1 MTTRADT
8 PQPPAASSGRPRVA
22 VSFFEDLY
30 ESAEDPWSFATSEY
44 ERRKYAHTLSSLGA
58 PRFERALEVGCSI
71 GVFTELLASMTGELV
86 AIDVSARALARA
98 DKRLHERLHERRG
111 VRFARAS
118 FPEQMPAGPWNLI
131 VCSEILY
138 YLDRDAFALAADR
151 LRECLE
157 SGSTVIAVHWR
168 AATRTYPLLGD
179 EVHDRLVAA
188 LGAWHA
194 LDDRRPQYRL
204 DRFEGR

>member
-1 MTTRADT
+1 MTVPTEADAR
-8 PQPPAASSGRPRVA
+8 QPGAASHDRPRVA
-22 VSFFEDLY
+22 AAFFEDLY
-30 ESAEDPWSFATSEY
+30 ERSEDPWSFATSDY
-44 ERRKYAHTLSSLGA
+44 ERQKYAHTLRSLGA

-71 GVFTELLASMTGELV
+71 GVFTELLASVTGELV
-86 AIDVSARALARA
+86 AIDVSDHALARA
-98 DKRLHERLHERRG
+98 RRRLHRREG

-118 FPEQMPAGPWNLI
+118 FPEELPTGRWDLI

-138 YLDRDAFALAADR
+138 YLDGDAFAADR

-157 SGSTVIAVHWR
+157 AGSTLLAVHWR

-188 LGAWHA
+188 LGGRHA